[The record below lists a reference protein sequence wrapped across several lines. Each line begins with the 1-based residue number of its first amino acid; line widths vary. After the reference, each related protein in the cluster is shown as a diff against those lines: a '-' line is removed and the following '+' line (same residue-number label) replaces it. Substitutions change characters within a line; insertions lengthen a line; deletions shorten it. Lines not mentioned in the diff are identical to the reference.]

1 MIAVNVPLEE
11 IDDNDDSHT
20 DDNGVDIESW
30 IIATPRFRCQL
41 GQLGVFSAI
50 CFWFLYT
57 RGEGGGL
64 QKSNKKLFSL
74 LGGYQ
79 KLLAIFHFPP
89 PPLMHTL

>member
-41 GQLGVFSAI
+41 GQLGVVSAI

-57 RGEGGGL
+57 RGEGGFT
-64 QKSNKKLFSL
+64 KK
-74 LGGYQ
+74 
-79 KLLAIFHFPP
+79 
-89 PPLMHTL
+89 